1 MRRSAVKYKTIL
13 FDADGTLLDF
23 ERSEKEAL
31 YDAMRMHDIEPSE
44 EKRLIYCEINDS
56 LWKMLERG
64 EIEKQVLLYRR
75 FELFL
80 EAIGLERDGRK
91 MADDYMNS
99 LSTKGYLLD
108 GADALC
114 EYLSKRA
121 KLYIVTNGVEFIQK
135 GRWAR
140 CDTRKYFEDF
150 FISGVIGAEKPN
162 PEYFEYVSAHIEGFE
177 KESTLIVGDSL
188 TSDIRGG
195 INYGIDTCW
204 YNPTGKSAPAD
215 MNITCIATCFAD
227 VAEFITGEK
236 YEL

>member
-1 MRRSAVKYKTIL
+1 MKYKTIL

-31 YDAMRMHDIEPSE
+31 YDAMRIHNIEPSE

-56 LWKMLERG
+56 LWKMLERR

-80 EAIGLERDGRK
+80 AAIGVERDGKK

-99 LSTKGYLLD
+99 LATKGYLIE

-114 EYLSKRA
+114 EYLAKKA

-140 CDTRKYFEDF
+140 CGIRKYFEEL
-150 FISGVIGAEKPN
+150 FISGVIGAEKPRV
-162 PEYFEYVSAHIEGFE
+162 EYFEYVGAHIEGMD
-177 KESTLIVGDSL
+177 KESTVIVGDSL

-204 YNPTGKSAPAD
+204 YNPAGKSAPSE
-215 MNITCIATCFAD
+215 MNITCVAKNFAE

>member
-1 MRRSAVKYKTIL
+1 MKYKTIL

-23 ERSEKEAL
+23 ERSEREAL
-31 YDAMRMHDIEPSE
+31 YDAMLLHDIEPCE
-44 EKRLIYCEINDS
+44 EKRLTYSRINDS

-80 EAIGLERDGRK
+80 EAVGLERDGRK
-91 MADDYMNS
+91 MAEDYMNA
-99 LSTKGYLLD
+99 LSTKGYLLE
-108 GADALC
+108 GAEELC
-114 EYLSKRA
+114 AYLSKRA
-121 KLYIVTNGVEFIQK
+121 KLYVVTNGVEFIQR
-135 GRWAR
+135 GRYAR
-140 CDTRKYFEDF
+140 CGLKKYFDEL
-150 FISGVIGAEKPN
+150 FISGVIGAEKPRV
-162 PEYFEYVSAHIEGFE
+162 EYFEYVSAHIDGME
-177 KESTLIVGDSL
+177 KQSTLIVGDSL

-204 YNPTGKSAPAD
+204 YNPAQKTAPAD
-215 MNITCIATCFAD
+215 MNIDCIATSFAE

>member
-1 MRRSAVKYKTIL
+1 MKYKTIL

-23 ERSEKEAL
+23 ERSEREAL
-31 YDAMRMHDIEPSE
+31 YDAMAMHDIEPSE
-44 EKRLIYCEINDS
+44 EKRQTYSKINDS

-80 EAIGLERDGRK
+80 EAIGVRRDGRK
-91 MADDYMNS
+91 MAEDYMNA
-99 LSTKGYLLD
+99 LSTKGYLLE
-108 GADALC
+108 GAEELC
-114 EYLSKRA
+114 ARLCDKA

-140 CDTRKYFEDF
+140 CGIQKYFDGV
-150 FISGVIGAEKPN
+150 FISGVIGAEKPRA
-162 PEYFEYVSAHIEGFE
+162 EYFEYVSAHIDGME
-177 KESTLIVGDSL
+177 KDSTLIVGDSL

-204 YNPTGKSAPAD
+204 YNPAGKSAPSD
-215 MNITCIATCFAD
+215 MSITCIAGNFAE